1 MPRTT
6 RCRVGGRAAKL
17 RPGIKILLLAVAI
30 CLYGGLL
37 VGAQPSDAA
46 DALTSQPN
54 ISGRSQE
61 GFGDSLRA
69 NEAAKDQTIALSP
82 QKKAWLR
89 DHPVI
94 RVAQDPG
101 WPPIEFV
108 DEQGKPSGMAADY
121 LKLIQQRLGIKF
133 TWVPI
138 PSWQEAYAKLKRW
151 EIDMTTS
158 VTVTP
163 ERTKFWAFTKPYMKI
178 PIAIFAQSD
187 VTYLANM
194 RALAGKKVAVVAGY
208 AVNDWIPKD
217 FPNIR
222 LVRVSSAR
230 DGLYLLQQGEVFAFI
245 DNMLVV
251 SYYLAKLK
259 VANVKIAG
267 ETPYLNA
274 QSMAVRKDWPI
285 LVGILQKALDSISQ
299 RERDEIYQKWLPLRY
314 EHGFNYTLL
323 WQVLAVFLV
332 ILLGLVVWNRKLT
345 KEIKQRKAA
354 EKALGSSE
362 ERFRQLFRIAAVP
375 MCFVD
380 KNGVVVDLND
390 RFIQT
395 FGYTQE
401 DVPTLKAWW
410 QKAYPDPGYRQ
421 EVIDTW
427 SAGIQQAVKNNTD
440 IQPNEYRVTCKDG
453 TVRIIVISGAVLGE
467 DFLAVFFDITERKL
481 ADEELRRTNR
491 ALRTLSQCSQIL
503 VLAREEKEVLQD
515 FCRIITGDGGYRM
528 AWVGFAEHD
537 EAKSVS
543 PVAQMGFDEGY
554 SRSAQITWAD
564 TERGKG
570 PTGKA
575 IRTGHTVVA
584 RDLLKNQDY
593 APWRDEATKRGYAS
607 SISIPLIS
615 GDQVLGALNI
625 YASEVD
631 AFNDVELELLEKVAQ
646 TLAYGIIALRAENH
660 RRQAEEALQRSENE
674 FRAAFE
680 NAPEGMALLDL
691 KRRFLKV
698 NPRLC
703 EMLGY
708 SEDEILG
715 NSFNRFTHPDDRQGG
730 RDRWREFLAGDLSVK
745 RAQKRYIHKNGQVI
759 WIAVSNSAISD
770 SQGEVKYILAHI
782 YDITDRKQAE
792 EKLAQTARQWQTTF
806 DSANDAI
813 WIFDKQQRVLRANK
827 TAEKIFQFTHD
838 QMVGRHCWEIVH
850 GTTEPIPECPLKRAK
865 LSLHRETM
873 ELRIGDSWFAVVVD
887 PILDENG
894 QYSGA
899 VHIVSDITERR
910 RLEAQLHQSQ
920 KMEAVGTLAG
930 GIAHDFN
937 NILAAIMGYAE
948 IALAEAEEGQSNRAE
963 LKGVLQAAS
972 RAKKLVQQILTFSR
986 RAEHLLKL
994 ININE
999 AVVSAGNLLKQTL
1012 PKMIEIQMDLSDGLA
1027 PAMGNPYQIE
1037 QILMNLGTNARDA
1050 MPDGGTLTIATSQRR
1065 VEGVDCLACAQ
1076 PIDGDYVIITVSDT
1090 GVGMTEEELSRVF
1103 EPFYTTKE
1111 VGKGTGLGL
1120 STIFGIVGS
1129 HNGHIS
1135 CSSEPGKGTTFS
1147 IYLPPVAQAGDQP
1160 KRAAIKPATG
1170 GNETILVVDD
1180 EQSILEIAARH
1191 LTNSGYKALTANSGE
1206 EALEVYKDR
1215 ADEIALVI
1223 LDLSMPGMG
1232 GHKCLGELHSLAPAL
1247 KVIVATGYSRDAD
1260 LNESTSAVASALLSK
1275 PFSKNE
1281 LLKTVR
1287 KVLDA

>member
-1 MPRTT
+1 MPRCPGTPTEELMPRIT
-6 RCRVGGRAAKL
+6 RRRVAGGVAKL
-17 RPGIKILLLAVAI
+17 HPGIKILLLAVAL
-30 CLYGGLL
+30 CFYGGFLG
-37 VGAQPSDAA
+37 GAESSDAA

-61 GFGDSLRA
+61 KSGASSRA
-69 NEAAKDQTIALSP
+69 SVAAKDQTIALSP
-82 QKKAWLR
+82 QEKDWLR

-108 DEQGKPSGMAADY
+108 DGQGQPSGMASDY
-121 LKLIQQRLGIKF
+121 LKLVQQRLGIKF
-133 TWVPI
+133 QWVPTS
-138 PSWQEAYAKLKRW
+138 SWQEAYAKLKRW

-187 VTYLANM
+187 VTYLGNM
-194 RALAGKKVAVVAGY
+194 RELAGKKVAVVAGY
-208 AVNDWIPKD
+208 AVNDWLPKD

-267 ETPYLNA
+267 ETPYMNA

-323 WQVLAVFLV
+323 WQALAVFLV
-332 ILLGLVVWNRKLT
+332 ILLGLVFWNRKLA

-354 EKALGSSE
+354 ENALGSSE

-375 MCFVD
+375 MAFVNKD
-380 KNGVVVDLND
+380 GVVVDLND
-390 RFIQT
+390 HFVQT

-401 DVPTLKAWW
+401 DVPTLEAWW

-427 SAGIQQAVKNNTD
+427 SADIQQALKYNTK

-453 TVRIIVISGAVLGE
+453 TVRIIVISGAVLGD

-503 VLAREEKEVLQD
+503 VRAREEKEVLQD
-515 FCRIITGDGGYRM
+515 FCRTITGDGGYRM

-537 EAKSVS
+537 EAKSVR
-543 PVAQMGFDEGY
+543 PVAQMGFEEGY
-554 SRSAQITWAD
+554 LAAANITWAD
-564 TERGKG
+564 TERGRG

-575 IRTGHTVVA
+575 IRTDHTVVA

-607 SISIPLIS
+607 SIAIPLIS

-631 AFNDVELELLEKVAQ
+631 AFNDVEVELLEKVAQ
-646 TLAYGIIALRAENH
+646 TLAYGIIALRAEKN
-660 RRQAEEALQRSENE
+660 RRQAEEALQRSEDE

-708 SEDEILG
+708 SE
-715 NSFNRFTHPDDRQGG
+715 Q
-730 RDRWREFLAGDLSVK
+730 
-745 RAQKRYIHKNGQVI
+745 
-759 WIAVSNSAISD
+759 
-770 SQGEVKYILAHI
+770 
-782 YDITDRKQAE
+782 
-792 EKLAQTARQWQTTF
+792 
-806 DSANDAI
+806 
-813 WIFDKQQRVLRANK
+813 
-827 TAEKIFQFTHD
+827 
-838 QMVGRHCWEIVH
+838 
-850 GTTEPIPECPLKRAK
+850 
-865 LSLHRETM
+865 
-873 ELRIGDSWFAVVVD
+873 EL
-887 PILDENG
+887 
-894 QYSGA
+894 
-899 VHIVSDITERR
+899 
-910 RLEAQLHQSQ
+910 
-920 KMEAVGTLAG
+920 
-930 GIAHDFN
+930 
-937 NILAAIMGYAE
+937 
-948 IALAEAEEGQSNRAE
+948 
-963 LKGVLQAAS
+963 
-972 RAKKLVQQILTFSR
+972 
-986 RAEHLLKL
+986 
-994 ININE
+994 
-999 AVVSAGNLLKQTL
+999 
-1012 PKMIEIQMDLSDGLA
+1012 
-1027 PAMGNPYQIE
+1027 
-1037 QILMNLGTNARDA
+1037 
-1050 MPDGGTLTIATSQRR
+1050 
-1065 VEGVDCLACAQ
+1065 
-1076 PIDGDYVIITVSDT
+1076 
-1090 GVGMTEEELSRVF
+1090 
-1103 EPFYTTKE
+1103 
-1111 VGKGTGLGL
+1111 
-1120 STIFGIVGS
+1120 
-1129 HNGHIS
+1129 
-1135 CSSEPGKGTTFS
+1135 
-1147 IYLPPVAQAGDQP
+1147 
-1160 KRAAIKPATG
+1160 
-1170 GNETILVVDD
+1170 
-1180 EQSILEIAARH
+1180 
-1191 LTNSGYKALTANSGE
+1191 
-1206 EALEVYKDR
+1206 
-1215 ADEIALVI
+1215 
-1223 LDLSMPGMG
+1223 
-1232 GHKCLGELHSLAPAL
+1232 
-1247 KVIVATGYSRDAD
+1247 
-1260 LNESTSAVASALLSK
+1260 
-1275 PFSKNE
+1275 
-1281 LLKTVR
+1281 
-1287 KVLDA
+1287 